1 MVGWRIGH
9 SYSSAEA
16 KSCTGTA
23 AETVLPNMLKKSR
36 SLLDSDSYTKVE
48 LQNVTESS
56 GRLLNL
62 ASESHRGL
70 LQAFYAFLSG
80 SVPGFKLESIG
91 VVDQNSIDYVCTH
104 LYDRLPDVLGDG
116 GLLIFRA
123 RQMESTENAVVFR
136 GDIDGTTVDV
146 IVNSVK

>member
-116 GLLIFRA
+116 GLLIDL
-123 RQMESTENAVVFR
+123 S
-136 GDIDGTTVDV
+136 GTPNGKHGKCCR
-146 IVNSVK
+146 IPR